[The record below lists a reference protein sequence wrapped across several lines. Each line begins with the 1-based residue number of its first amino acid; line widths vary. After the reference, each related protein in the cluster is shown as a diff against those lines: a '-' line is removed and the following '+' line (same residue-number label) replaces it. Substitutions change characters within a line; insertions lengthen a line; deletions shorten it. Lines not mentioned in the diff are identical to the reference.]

1 MKFPA
6 ERLPAEINKQYV
18 SFATLLGQSALL
30 LPLLKPTTN
39 QPWFKAGPPQRTY
52 SWNLHKIE
60 TQSETGLSAW

>member
-1 MKFPA
+1 MHPYLFDTSKIPSNTQDSINFQLVFAMKFPA

-39 QPWFKAGPPQRTY
+39 QP
-52 SWNLHKIE
+52 
-60 TQSETGLSAW
+60 